1 MISFM
6 KSILNKLYNF
16 GLLALC
22 LIYAPFRGLAKKVTK
37 EPKKII
43 ILRWTPYMGDVVYTT
58 SLFSAVKK
66 KYSNCKICVVGRGRV
81 EEVIRHNLDVD
92 KFIEYKDNFWETVR
106 KIRQEKF
113 DYGCVA
119 KPGTSEGFA
128 LLYLGGVK
136 AISLFDV
143 LNEPKVKS
151 AAYPFL
157 LKLGIPIPFYN
168 HQYIPP
174 QFLKLLEPIGIENP
188 DGRFRLYFSKE
199 AEQKVLNILNSNNIY
214 PGKDFMVAIAPG
226 GSTEER
232 WWPADRFA
240 ELAKYLVKNHSAKV
254 VFIGAGIDEKAIN
267 EVIKNLGDM
276 PYVNFLNQNL
286 DEFKATVS
294 KCSLVIG
301 NDSGPMVTADAFNIP
316 QMIFVGPTDPREYHT
331 SSGPA
336 YKILQSSGGNMASIS
351 LEAAFKELHDLVGN
365 LRKNR
370 MML

>member
-1 MISFM
+1 M
-6 KSILNKLYNF
+6 KSIFNKFYNF
-16 GLLALC
+16 GLMALC
-22 LIYAPFRGLAKKVTK
+22 LIYASFRGLAKKITK

-43 ILRWTPYMGDVVYTT
+43 ILRWTPHMGDVVYTT
-58 SLFSAVKK
+58 LMFSAVKK
-66 KYSNCKICVVGRGRV
+66 KYPNCKVCVVGRGRV
-81 EEVIRHNLDVD
+81 EEVIRHNPDVD

-136 AISLFDV
+136 AISIFDT
-143 LNEPKVKS
+143 LNEPKVQS
-151 AAYPFL
+151 FTYPFM
-157 LKLGIPIPFYN
+157 LKLGISVPFYN

-188 DGRFRLYFSKE
+188 EVCFVLYFSKE
-199 AEQKVLNILNSNNIY
+199 AEQKVLNTLNGSSIH
-214 PGKDFMVAIAPG
+214 PEKDFIVALAPG

-240 ELAKYLVKNHSAKV
+240 KLAKYLAANYNAKIL
-254 VFIGAGIDEKAIN
+254 FLGAGADKKAIDG
-267 EVIKNLGDM
+267 VIQNLGDT
-276 PYVNFLNQNL
+276 PYINLLNQNL
-286 DEFKATVS
+286 DDFKATVS

-301 NDSGPMVTADAFNIP
+301 NDSGPMVTADAFNVP

-331 SSGPA
+331 EPGPT
-336 YKILQSSGGNMASIS
+336 YKILQSSGGHMASIS
-351 LEAAFKELHDLVGN
+351 LEAAFKELNN
-365 LRKNR
+365 LLHHLSRAT
-370 MML
+370 

>member
-1 MISFM
+1 M

-43 ILRWTPYMGDVVYTT
+43 ILCWTPYMGDVVYTT

-143 LNEPKVKS
+143 LNEPKVQS
-151 AAYPFL
+151 FTYPFM
-157 LKLGIPIPFYN
+157 LKLGISVPFYN

-188 DGRFRLYFSKE
+188 EVCFVLYFSKE
-199 AEQKVLNILNSNNIY
+199 AEQKVLNTLNGSSIH
-214 PGKDFMVAIAPG
+214 PEKDFIVALAPG

-240 ELAKYLVKNHSAKV
+240 KLAKYLAANYNAKIL
-254 VFIGAGIDEKAIN
+254 FLGAGADKKAIDG
-267 EVIKNLGDM
+267 VIQNLGDT
-276 PYVNFLNQNL
+276 PYINLLNQNL
-286 DEFKATVS
+286 DDFKATVS
-294 KCSLVIG
+294 KCSLVI
-301 NDSGPMVTADAFNIP
+301 
-316 QMIFVGPTDPREYHT
+316 
-331 SSGPA
+331 
-336 YKILQSSGGNMASIS
+336 
-351 LEAAFKELHDLVGN
+351 
-365 LRKNR
+365 
-370 MML
+370 